1 VKKLNINF
9 LGYGDNEQSYLNPN
23 LSNWYTDNIFLFLLK
38 KKYDVSLVKDN
49 PDILIYTLVNNNHL
63 NFNNCVKIFHTE
75 EPGFWNKS
83 NYFEYYSSHDRFGLS
98 AQDANLVL
106 SSYYI
111 DNENNFR
118 FPSFLLYYYQM
129 ILDGRIPCF
138 DFFFNDRKITDESL
152 FDRKFCCYIHRN
164 NRQDMF
170 RVKFLEKLSKYKKV
184 DIIENIPG
192 HSYEKTEFVKKNYK
206 FCFGMENNSQD
217 INYYPNIK
225 NSNYVDIG
233 YTTEKIIEPFCSNT
247 IPLYWGNP
255 LIKNDFNND
264 MFINWH
270 DYKNDELMIE
280 KIIEIDN
287 DKEKYFSYLNGTVFN
302 KNKIEEIL
310 NNFIKK
316 IESLIT

>member
-1 VKKLNINF
+1 
-9 LGYGDNEQSYLNPN
+9 
-23 LSNWYTDNIFLFLLK
+23 
-38 KKYDVSLVKDN
+38 
-49 PDILIYTLVNNNHL
+49 
-63 NFNNCVKIFHTE
+63 
-75 EPGFWNKS
+75 
-83 NYFEYYSSHDRFGLS
+83 
-98 AQDANLVL
+98 
-106 SSYYI
+106 
-111 DNENNFR
+111 
-118 FPSFLLYYYQM
+118 M